1 MKTAF
6 VEVISLVFMVMS
18 GIIGGLLFIFASAHL
33 YHAST
38 EVHLL
43 AARHIAL
50 ANIAFSTALLAI
62 VIGIGYS
69 FRFITLFF
77 GILCIRGNNAVGWTS
92 LSSCGSFSRWFVFS
106 WDFFD
111 KGRQRGLRFL
121 GLEVTVEGVLN

>member
-1 MKTAF
+1 MKTAL
-6 VEVISLVFMVMS
+6 VEVISMVFMVMS
-18 GIIGGLLFIFASAHL
+18 GILGGLIFIFASAHL
-33 YHAST
+33 YHVST

-62 VIGIGYS
+62 VVGIGYAS
-69 FRFITLFF
+69 RFITLFF
-77 GILCIRGNNAVGWTS
+77 GILCLRGKNAVGWTS
-92 LSSCGSFSRWFVFS
+92 LSSCDSFYRWFVFS

-121 GLEVTVEGVLN
+121 GFEVTIEGVLN